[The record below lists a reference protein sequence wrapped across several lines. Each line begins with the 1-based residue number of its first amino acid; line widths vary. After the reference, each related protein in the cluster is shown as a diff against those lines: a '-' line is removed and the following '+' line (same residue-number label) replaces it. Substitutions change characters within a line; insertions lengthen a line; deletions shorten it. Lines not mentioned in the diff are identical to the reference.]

1 MKNPTLVFA
10 LLAIALGI
18 ACAHGQPLTQ
28 TIRGTVADKVSKSGL
43 PGATVVVLNT
53 DPIVGATTDPD
64 GNFKLSRVPVGT
76 HTLKISFVGYKEIV
90 LPNLAVNS
98 GKEVVL
104 TIPLEE
110 DITVMD
116 EVVITPGIEK
126 NKPIN
131 DMATVSTRTFSVE
144 ETRKFAAAVNDPAR
158 MAQSFAGVVS
168 TNDGSNTISIRGN
181 APVALLW
188 RMEGVDIPNPNHFAN
203 VGTAGGGIS
212 ILSSQLLTNS
222 DFMTGA
228 FSAEYGNALAGVFDL
243 NLRKGNNEKPE
254 YTVQASFLGTDVA
267 AEGPFAKNY
276 RGSYLINYRYSTL
289 GILSQL
295 GVNVG
300 DAVTNFQD
308 LSYHVYLPTGKAGNF
323 SLFGFGGLSD
333 QNQKAVKD
341 SLKWTDEFQRY
352 DWRYFS
358 NTGANGLKHTVAFGA
373 NTYVQSTLLLSGNDG
388 GYEQERLDEN
398 YRPQFS
404 FKRNFINN
412 RLTATTVLTHK
423 LNARVSAR
431 SGIYFNRY
439 FFTLRQRDL
448 NEETNLIETP
458 LNAEGQ
464 ATTWQAFTQW
474 SFRASERLTLQS
486 GVHMLY
492 LAMNRTRSIEPRA
505 SVKYE
510 LSDKE
515 AISLGY
521 GLHSQMQPVGI
532 YQTQVLQ
539 PGGLLTQPNRQLGF
553 NKAHHLVL
561 GYDRALTEYLRV
573 KAETYYQ
580 HLYNIAVKNDPASPI
595 STLIIEEGYLTDPLV
610 NQGRGR
616 NYGVELTVEQ
626 FTHNN
631 FYFLLSTSLYDSKYR
646 ALDGIWRNTRFN
658 GKRAMSFTAGK
669 EYGWQK
675 NRTFGVNVR
684 LIYAGGFRTTPIDVE
699 KSRELRETRLIESL
713 AFTEQLPDY
722 FRTDLRVSLKRNLKK
737 STRTWSLDLQN
748 ATNHQNLGG
757 QYFDPIAGEVQK
769 WYQLPLLPVLSY
781 RVEF

>member
-1 MKNPTLVFA
+1 MLI
-10 LLAIALGI
+10 LLLSIAIVPVR
-18 ACAHGQPLTQ
+18 GQALTQ
-28 TIRGTVADKVSKSGL
+28 TIRGSVADKVSKSGL
-43 PGATVVVLNT
+43 PGATVVVLNS
-53 DPIVGATTDPD
+53 DPIIGSTTDPD
-64 GNFKLSRVPVGT
+64 GNFKLARVPVGT
-76 HTLKISFVGYKEIV
+76 HTLKISFVGYKDML
-90 LPNLAVNS
+90 LPNLVVNS
-98 GKEVVL
+98 GKELVL
-104 TIPLEE
+104 AIPLEE
-110 DITVMD
+110 EITVIE
-116 EVVITPGIEK
+116 EVVITPGFEK
-126 NKPIN
+126 SKPIN
-131 DMATVSTRTFSVE
+131 EMASVSTRTFSVE

-289 GILSQL
+289 GILSKL

-300 DAVTNFQD
+300 AAVTNFQD
-308 LSYHVYLPTGKAGNF
+308 LSYHLYLPAGKAGNF

-341 SLKWTDEFQRY
+341 SLQWQDEFQRY

-358 NTGANGLKHTVAFGA
+358 NTGASGLKHTVALGT
-373 NTYVQSTLLLSGNDG
+373 NTYLQSTFLLSGNDG
-388 GYEQERLDEN
+388 GYEQERLNES
-398 YRPQFS
+398 YRPEFS

-412 RLTATTVLTHK
+412 RLTATTVLNHK
-423 LNARVSAR
+423 LNARLSAR
-431 SGIYFNRY
+431 SGLYFNRY
-439 FFTLRQRDL
+439 YFNLGQRNL
-448 NEETNLIETP
+448 NEETNVVETP
-458 LNAEGQ
+458 LNAHGQ
-464 ATTWQAFTQW
+464 ATTWQAFSQW
-474 SFRASERLTLQS
+474 NLRATERLTVQS

-492 LAMNRTRSIEPRA
+492 LAMNRNVSVEPRA
-505 SVKYE
+505 SVKY
-510 LSDKE
+510 D
-515 AISLGY
+515 ISTKGTVSVGY
-521 GLHSQMQPVGI
+521 GLHGQMQPVGV
-532 YQTQVLQ
+532 YQAQIML
-539 PGGLLTQPNRQLGF
+539 PDGSLLQPNRQLGF
-553 NKAHHLVL
+553 NKAHHVVI
-561 GYDRALTEYLRV
+561 GYDRSLTQYLRV

-580 HLYNIAVKNDPASPI
+580 HLFNIAVKNDPTSPI
-595 STLIIEEGYLTDPLV
+595 STLVIEEGYLTDPLV
-610 NQGRGR
+610 NAGRGR

-631 FYFLLSTSLYDSKYR
+631 LYFLLSTSLYDSKYQ
-646 ALDGIWRNTRFN
+646 ALDGVWRNTRFN
-658 GKRAMSFTAGK
+658 GKRAVSFTGGK
-669 EYGWQK
+669 EFAWRK
-675 NRTFGVNVR
+675 NRTFGANVR
-684 LIYAGGFRTTPIDVE
+684 VIYAGGFRTTPIDVE
-699 KSRELRETRLIESL
+699 RSREMGETRFFESL

-722 FRTDLRVSLKRNLKK
+722 FRGDVRLSLKRNLKH

-748 ATNHQNLGG
+748 ATNHKNLGG
-757 QYFDPIAGEVQK
+757 QYFDALAGVVKK
-769 WYQLPLLPVLSY
+769 WYQLPLLPILTY